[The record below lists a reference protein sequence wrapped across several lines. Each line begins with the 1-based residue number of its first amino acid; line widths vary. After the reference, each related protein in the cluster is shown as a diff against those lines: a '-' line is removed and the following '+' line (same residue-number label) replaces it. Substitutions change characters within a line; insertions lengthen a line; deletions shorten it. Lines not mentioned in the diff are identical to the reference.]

1 MESMYPTT
9 PAYHRI
15 RKVLAL
21 LCVFSFCVSASG
33 AVAQPYSWSDVPRI
47 VAISD
52 PHGAYDAMVH
62 TLVNAGVID
71 GERNWSG
78 GETHLVIT
86 GDLMDR
92 GADSRK
98 IMDMVMQLEQQAPEA
113 GGMVHQL
120 LGNHDVMNLVGDLRY
135 VSPGEF
141 AAFAADEPEGER
153 ERWFRIYA
161 AQQLSIGKPDEEA
174 LRAAFDKKHPP
185 GFFGHRRAFSREGK
199 YGQWLLGK
207 PLLIV
212 VNGIAFVHGG
222 LPPLVSELGLDGINE
237 TLGSQVGQY
246 VTQLGLLQDAGLFD
260 PALNFYRHAEQAES
274 LAAMMTLDPEIR
286 SALKTIIKLQQ
297 SDVHDMDGPLWYRGD
312 VGCNTLIEGDRLSAA
327 LNAIGAERVVI
338 GHTPTL
344 TRDVLA
350 RHDGRVIEIDTG
362 MLASAYRGS
371 GHALIVENGELWV
384 ASEHNGDLKRV
395 APHPRRV
402 GYRPGNLSA
411 ANLAYL
417 LEHGQIVS
425 SAVDDAGRTVVQIA
439 DGDVTLSAVFAKNEN
454 RNGLNP
460 ELAAYRLDRLLG
472 LDMVPVTVAREYDGV
487 HGAMQFLPDNMR
499 TEEYRSTSGGGSDAW
514 CPLPD
519 QWGAMYIFDALTYN
533 PGRAPTNMLYN
544 LENWQLILDSNI
556 RSFSAK
562 RGRPRYLENAPL
574 DVNAS
579 WRKALTALDNEA
591 LETNFADV
599 LDKRRISALAK
610 RRDELLELN

>member
-1 MESMYPTT
+1 MDSTT
-9 PAYHRI
+9 SAYHRI

-21 LCVFSFCVSASG
+21 SCVFSVCLSASC
-33 AVAQPYSWSDVPRI
+33 AVAQPYTWTDVPRI

-52 PHGAYDAMVH
+52 PHGAFDAMVH

-71 GERNWSG
+71 GEGHWTG

-86 GDLMDR
+86 GDLLDR

-98 IMDMVMQLEQQAPEA
+98 IMDMVMRLEQQAPEA

-120 LGNHDVMNLVGDLRY
+120 LGNHDVMNMVGDLRY
-135 VSPGEF
+135 VSADEF

-161 AQQLSIGKPDEEA
+161 AQQLSIGEPDEEA
-174 LRAAFDKKHPP
+174 LRAAFGKEHPP
-185 GFFGHRRAFSREGK
+185 GFFGHRHAFSREGK

-207 PLLIV
+207 PLLV
-212 VNGIAFVHGG
+212 VIDGIAFVHGG
-222 LPPLVSELGLDGINE
+222 LPPLVSELGLAGINE
-237 TLGSQVGQY
+237 MLGSQVEQY
-246 VTQLGLLQDAGLFD
+246 VTQLGVLQDAGLFD
-260 PALNFYRHAEQAES
+260 PALNFYRHAEHAES
-274 LAAMMTLDPEIR
+274 LAAMTTLEPQIR
-286 SALKTIIKLQQ
+286 SALKTIIELQK
-297 SDVHDMDGPLWYRGD
+297 SDVHDMDGPLWYRGN

-338 GHTPTL
+338 GHTPTQ
-344 TRDVLA
+344 TREVLA

-384 ASEHNGDLKRV
+384 ASEHSGDLKRV

-402 GYRPGNLSA
+402 GYRPDNLSA

-417 LEHGQIVS
+417 LEHGEIVS
-425 SAVDDAGRTVVQIA
+425 SAVDDAGRTVVAIK
-439 DGDVTLSAVFAKNEN
+439 DGDTTISAVFAKDEN
-454 RNGLNP
+454 RSGLNP

-472 LDMVPVTVAREYDGV
+472 LDMVPVTVARKYDGAN
-487 HGAMQFLPDNMR
+487 GAMQFLPDNMR
-499 TEEYRSTSGGGSDAW
+499 SEQYRSTSGGGSDAW

-519 QWGAMYIFDALTYN
+519 QWGAMYIFDSLTYN

-544 LENWQLILDSNI
+544 LENWQLILDNNA
-556 RSFSAK
+556 RSFSTG
-562 RGRPRYLENAPL
+562 RGRPRYLEKAPL
-574 DVNAS
+574 DINTS
-579 WRKALTALDNEA
+579 WRKALTALDDEV
-591 LETNFADV
+591 LESNFADV

-610 RRDELLELN
+610 RRDELLESE